1 MSTVWLARVLALSC
15 LALAV
20 YPVSVWSV
28 SPAADVVLMPPD
40 FEQRSSPSGAYAL
53 EVRLRPQA
61 NAFAPRASAT
71 LFELGPSPRKVL
83 WTRELPHRPRPRFF
97 LVGDGGQV
105 VLLDEWLNVRSDLAV
120 MVIDRENRTLGQ
132 FNLEAVRAALDVP
145 IAALAPR
152 ARHGP
157 WIQATP
163 QISARGDAVEVAAAD
178 RVLSIR
184 LSDGTLSVR

>member
-1 MSTVWLARVLALSC
+1 
-15 LALAV
+15 
-20 YPVSVWSV
+20 
-28 SPAADVVLMPPD
+28 MPPA

-53 EVRLRPQA
+53 EVRLRPQP

-71 LFELGPSPRKVL
+71 LFEVGSSPRKAL

-97 LVGDGGQV
+97 VVGDGGHV

-120 MVIDRENRTLGQ
+120 MVIDRENRTVAQ
-132 FNLEAVRAALDVP
+132 FDLEAVRAALGVP
-145 IAALAPR
+145 IAALSQR

-157 WIQATP
+157 WIQETP
-163 QISARGDAVEVAAAD
+163 QLSARGDAVEVTSAD

-184 LSDGTLSVR
+184 LSDGAMSLR